1 MIFLAKTA
9 FNLSVH
15 YFIQDE
21 ECNFHLLFSTGVRI
35 QLCTEFR
42 TWLFVGSTF
51 CKMTCCFRGYL
62 RVLMVAFQSGKH
74 IKIMFFYFLKI
85 ILDIII
91 SNPKT
96 LKKN

>member
-1 MIFLAKTA
+1 MPFSPFIF
-9 FNLSVH
+9 N
-15 YFIQDE
+15 
-21 ECNFHLLFSTGVRI
+21 GVPTVKRI

-42 TWLFVGSTF
+42 TWLFAGSTF

-62 RVLMVAFQSGKH
+62 RVLTIAFQGGKH

-91 SNPKT
+91 SNPKI
-96 LKKN
+96 